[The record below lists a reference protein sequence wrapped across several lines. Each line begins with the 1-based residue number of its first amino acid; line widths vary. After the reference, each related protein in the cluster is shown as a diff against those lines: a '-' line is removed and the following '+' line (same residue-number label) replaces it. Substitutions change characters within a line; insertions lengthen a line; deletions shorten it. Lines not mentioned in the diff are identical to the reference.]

1 MNNKKKNIINQKV
14 SNFWNNNYIIWY
26 DVNDDKNRNLSLD
39 DFLNKIEPFLRYI
52 IFDLENSDTL
62 KIQLTI
68 AINFISSK
76 DAEKEGVMH

>member
-1 MNNKKKNIINQKV
+1 MNNKKKNINQKV

-52 IFDLENSDTL
+52 IFELENSDTL

>member
-1 MNNKKKNIINQKV
+1 MNNKKKNKPKRV